1 MGGST
6 SRHHPAAA
14 AENRRT
20 GARHR
25 APHLD
30 PFQSRLSLAERLRR
44 RLHRPALLK
53 KPASY
58 RTRTSNQNRGP
69 ALHVKCAQKSLPVPG
84 WPFSVSK
91 IRCIAPAAKTSR
103 LPTIPQPQFRTRE
116 KSGLAQLGTPRICG
130 LCHLAV
136 DLTSRIEGPS
146 MLVVMQSH
154 ATEEQVRRVCQRIE
168 SLGLKAHPIP
178 GSLRTAIGITGNKGE
193 LDLGVLESL
202 PGVVECIPVRQP
214 YS

>member
-1 MGGST
+1 GGHGMGGST

-53 KPASY
+53 KP
-58 RTRTSNQNRGP
+58 RLVSNQNLQPEPWSRP
-69 ALHVKCAQKSLPVPG
+69 AREVRAKIAARARV
-84 WPFSVSK
+84 FSVSK

-103 LPTIPQPQFRTRE
+103 LPTIPQPQFKTRE
-116 KSGLAQLGTPRICG
+116 KSGLGACPDQKCFNGSG
-130 LCHLAV
+130 
-136 DLTSRIEGPS
+136 
-146 MLVVMQSH
+146 QSDF
-154 ATEEQVRRVCQRIE
+154 
-168 SLGLKAHPIP
+168 SGW
-178 GSLRTAIGITGNKGE
+178 
-193 LDLGVLESL
+193 
-202 PGVVECIPVRQP
+202 
-214 YS
+214 